1 MRHEPWRTPP
11 EHMVD
16 AITLAVIGFICVG
29 IILAGANYIVSR
41 LAEVRSSMAELNVL
55 FIVAMVIGLVAF
67 NGTVVSINALRRYKK
82 SNHPRLARLLSTTTL
97 TLNLIPLVVFTVLI
111 LWRLLLLKG
120 ACPLKPLHPPLP

>member
-1 MRHEPWRTPP
+1 
-11 EHMVD
+11 
-16 AITLAVIGFICVG
+16 
-29 IILAGANYIVSR
+29 
-41 LAEVRSSMAELNVL
+41 MAELNVL